1 MVYDK
6 LEDAIKYEPN
16 HRLVKNGIRD
26 LGKKT
31 EKITE
36 KKAKKIRS
44 VMPRKKK
51 FVEPLSSPY
60 T

>member
-6 LEDAIKYEPN
+6 LVDAIKFEPN
-16 HRLVKNGIRD
+16 HRLVKNEIHD

-31 EKITE
+31 QKNTE
-36 KKAKKIRS
+36 KKRKENSWCHAKK
-44 VMPRKKK
+44 KKV
-51 FVEPLSSPY
+51 VEPLSSPS